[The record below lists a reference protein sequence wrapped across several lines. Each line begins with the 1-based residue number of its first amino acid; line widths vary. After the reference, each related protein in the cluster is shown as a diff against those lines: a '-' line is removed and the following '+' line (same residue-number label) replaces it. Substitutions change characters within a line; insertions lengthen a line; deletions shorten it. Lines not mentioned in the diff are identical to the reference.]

1 MHKIYLPTIQQMK
14 LFEAVSRLGSITQAA
29 KEVNLTQPSVSMQ
42 IKALEEKIGTPLID
56 QIGKSLYLT
65 KAGEEVAATSR
76 DVLDRLEAMK
86 SQLTSVHED
95 IAGPLHLGV
104 VTTTKYFLPQR
115 VGEFKRRYPGV
126 EPRVVMGNREQ
137 IMHRMTQNM
146 DDVYIMGTPPEQQAL
161 THTPISDNEIVFV
174 ATPYHPLAGAP
185 SISLQQLIEA
195 DVIGREPGSGTRQAI
210 ERRFAEEG
218 LRLSPHMEFEDS
230 EAIKLA
236 AISGLGIA
244 YLPLHSL
251 RLELSARELVI
262 LQVEGFPL
270 KRRWYAMHH
279 KAKHLSL
286 VASRFLEFLHE
297 TSDETISPPVEHR

>member
-29 KEVNLTQPSVSMQ
+29 KEVSLTQPSVSMQ
-42 IKALEEKIGTPLID
+42 IKALEEKIGIPLID

-65 KAGEEVAATSR
+65 QAGEEVAAASR
-76 DVLDRLEAMK
+76 DILDRLEAMK
-86 SQLTSVHED
+86 SNLSSVHED
-95 IAGPLHLGV
+95 ISGPLSLGV

-115 VGEFKRRYPGV
+115 VGEFKRRFPGV

-137 IMHRMTQNM
+137 IMQRMAQNL

-174 ATPYHPLAGAP
+174 ANPYHPLAGVS
-185 SISLQQLIEA
+185 SITLKQLVEA
-195 DVIGREPGSGTRQAI
+195 DLISREPGSGTRQAI
-210 ERRFAEEG
+210 ERRLAEEG
-218 LRLSPHMEFEDS
+218 LKLNPHMEFEDS

-236 AISGLGIA
+236 ALSGLGIA
-244 YLPLHSL
+244 YLPLHSM

-262 LQVEGFPL
+262 LNVDGFPL

-286 VASRFLEFLHE
+286 VAEQFLEFLHE
-297 TSDETISPPVEHR
+297 TRENSMASLVEHR